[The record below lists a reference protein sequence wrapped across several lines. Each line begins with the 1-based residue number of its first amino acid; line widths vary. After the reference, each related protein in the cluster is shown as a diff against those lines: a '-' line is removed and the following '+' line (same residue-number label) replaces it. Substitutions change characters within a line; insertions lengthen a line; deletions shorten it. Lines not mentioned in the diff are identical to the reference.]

1 MDHMM
6 GQLYAEFKNNN
17 NNNNDKGKGKEM
29 TAENLDPTT
38 VPTIPVNPSPTSPK
52 PTTAILQL
60 LININLQVLIAAA
73 TGTNNNAA
81 RHELPCIAKPTP
93 KCAPAKSETIKTR
106 KLRHLRLIQAMGY
119 VRGPRKTD
127 SSELQILGVRR
138 RRILDNKQHQRPPED
153 TEYLH
158 KGVMDWKTNTKTLEQ
173 ILLKQEKDYEMQIQ
187 NLRS

>member
-1 MDHMM
+1 MNKVNHISDPFNKMDHMM

-38 VPTIPVNPSPTSPK
+38 PNRHQNAYHAGIFDENEQQDAEAHFGGSGEVRNDQDEEAPPPEAYPGHGIRSRTTQDITLTTIS
-52 PTTAILQL
+52 
-60 LININLQVLIAAA
+60 
-73 TGTNNNAA
+73 
-81 RHELPCIAKPTP
+81 
-93 KCAPAKSETIKTR
+93 
-106 KLRHLRLIQAMGY
+106 
-119 VRGPRKTD
+119 KTD